1 MKSLIYITFG
11 LLFFMVSAGAV
22 DGTADAKWV
31 AIYGAIGIVFMAL
44 GVKFQEEE

>member
-1 MKSLIYITFG
+1 MKSLIFITFG
-11 LLFFMVSAGAV
+11 LLFLMVSAGAV

-31 AIYGAIGIVFMAL
+31 AIYGAIGIVFMVL

>member
-11 LLFFMVSAGAV
+11 LLFLMVSAGAV

-44 GVKFQEEE
+44 GVKFQKEE